1 VRWLLL
7 KDLQILRRSPL
18 LVALLVIYPIAV
30 ALLIG
35 FALSGGPDKPRVA
48 FVNEVPPGES
58 TFTVGG
64 EQRDASQYAEKLFE
78 AVEPVR
84 VKTRAEALKK
94 VEDGDVL
101 GALIIP
107 RDATEKLRSAL
118 SLTGTGERPEI
129 EVVYNGEDP
138 VKRDFVESVVEA
150 RLADANLALSRE
162 ITKVGAKYLDI
173 LLTGGEIDLFLQKIE
188 VLGLERSEGVIR
200 EQAERLPEG
209 SKAREELERVA
220 RFASLAVDNLDLS
233 DEILASI
240 GEPVQVKQTVLNGS
254 RTPLDAFAVAVAVTI
269 SLMFVCVLLAAGM
282 LALEREEHAFGRLV
296 RGLVSRTTLLAEKVL
311 LAGLCAFALGALL
324 VAGLS
329 IFVDIAW
336 SQAPLWL
343 AALLL
348 GALAFAALGVAV
360 GALAREVRA
369 ASLLAFLLSLPIAF
383 LALVPSG
390 TVSDALYDV
399 ISVIS
404 AAFPFKPTLTALDR
418 TLNDTSG
425 SVLAP
430 LAHLV
435 VLILAWGALARVA
448 LRRFASS

>member
-1 VRWLLL
+1 MRWLLV

-18 LVALLVIYPIAV
+18 LVAMLVVYPVAI

-35 FALSGGPDKPRVA
+35 LALSGGPDKPRVA
-48 FVNEVPPGES
+48 FVNQVPEGEA

-64 EQRDASQYAEKLFE
+64 EQRDASQYADVLFE
-78 AVEPVR
+78 VVEPVE
-84 VKTRAEALKK
+84 VETREEALQM

-101 GALIIP
+101 GALIVP
-107 RDATEKLRSAL
+107 RDATEKLREAL

-138 VKRDFVESVVEA
+138 VKRDFVESVIEA

-162 ITKVGAKYLDI
+162 ITKVGAQYLDI
-173 LLTGGEIDLFLQKIE
+173 LLTGGEIDLFLTQVD
-188 VLGLERSEGVIR
+188 VLGLERSEEVLR
-200 EQAERLPEG
+200 EQAERLPED
-209 SKAREELERVA
+209 SPARAELEKVA
-220 RFASLAVDNLDLS
+220 EFAGLAVDNLDLS
-233 DEILASI
+233 DEILTAI

-296 RGLVSRTTLLAEKVL
+296 RGLVSRTVLLAEKVL
-311 LAGLCAFALGALL
+311 LAGLCAFVLGTLL

-329 IFVDIAW
+329 LFVDISWA
-336 SQAPLWL
+336 QAPQWL
-343 AALLL
+343 LALLA

-390 TVSDALYDV
+390 TVAESLYDV
-399 ISVIS
+399 ITAIS

-418 TLNDTSG
+418 TLNDSSG

-430 LAHLV
+430 LAHLALLV
-435 VLILAWGALARVA
+435 LAWGALGRLA
-448 LRRFASS
+448 LRRFG